1 MRKNKTNPRLTSPS
15 AASEGVAD
23 QQLRIIGGRF
33 RGSKLRYHGDPSVRP
48 MKHRVREAIF
58 NLISTDCKG
67 CHAIDLFAGTGALGL
82 EAISRGAERAT
93 LIEQHVPT
101 ARIITRN
108 IAHLELEEQCTLL
121 VTSAFLWGKRDLP
134 RLEAALPWV
143 VFCSPPYAF
152 FVERQAEL
160 LELIR
165 QTIEYAP
172 AESLVVVEA
181 DQRFDFTLLPGD
193 WDVRSYLP
201 AVVGIYRPATSG

>member
-1 MRKNKTNPRLTSPS
+1 MTRNKSNRRHSSPA

-58 NLISTDCKG
+58 NLLSTACKG

-82 EAISRGAERAT
+82 EAISRGAKRAT

-101 ARIITRN
+101 ARIVAQN
-108 IAHLELEEQCTLL
+108 IAHLGLQEQCALS

-134 RLEAALPWV
+134 GLEAELPRI

-152 FVERQAEL
+152 FIERQAEL
-160 LELIR
+160 LELIF
-165 QTIEYAP
+165 QTIQYAP
-172 AESLVVVEA
+172 AESLIV
-181 DQRFDFTLLPGD
+181 LLC
-193 WDVRSYLP
+193 
-201 AVVGIYRPATSG
+201 IFTSGGGK

>member
-58 NLISTDCKG
+58 NLISTDCNG

-82 EAISRGAERAT
+82 EAISRGAERAA

-101 ARIITRN
+101 ARIIAQN
-108 IAHLELEEQCTLL
+108 IAHLGLEEQCTLL
-121 VTSAFLWGKRDLP
+121 VTSAFLWGKRDL
-134 RLEAALPWV
+134 R
-143 VFCSPPYAF
+143 
-152 FVERQAEL
+152 
-160 LELIR
+160 
-165 QTIEYAP
+165 
-172 AESLVVVEA
+172 
-181 DQRFDFTLLPGD
+181 
-193 WDVRSYLP
+193 
-201 AVVGIYRPATSG
+201 

>member
-1 MRKNKTNPRLTSPS
+1 MRKKKTNPRLTSPS

-23 QQLRIIGGRF
+23 QQLRIVGGRF

-101 ARIITRN
+101 ARIITQN

-134 RLEAALPWV
+134 KLEAALPRV

-165 QTIEYAP
+165 QTIQYAP

-193 WDVRSYLP
+193 WNVRSYLP
-201 AVVGIYRPATSG
+201 AVVGICRPATSG